1 MLNVA
6 SRVHRL
12 IDVPSNVQTSTLNIS
27 FTLASESKTVQV
39 QVKTPDKQQQWI
51 VAAEA
56 DEEGNYHLPPLS
68 LGAGIDLPAGSYTM
82 DVLHKDGQTLA
93 ESLAVTIPRTAVSD
107 TVSYEQ
113 KTRTLTVRS
122 PLAVVEAYD
131 EEGSRIALEGDTVYE
146 IPATIQRLL
155 VGFPEEGLFFRIE
168 P

>member
-6 SRVHRL
+6 SRVHL
-12 IDVPSNVQTSTLNIS
+12 LVDVPSNVQTSTLNIS

-56 DEEGNYHLPPLS
+56 DDEGNYHLPPLS
-68 LGAGIDLPAGSYTM
+68 LGAGIDLPAGSYSM

-93 ESLAVTIPRTAVSD
+93 ETLVVTVPRQVASD
-107 TVSYEQ
+107 AVSYEQ
-113 KTRTLTVRS
+113 KTRTLKVRS

-131 EEGSRIALEGDTVYE
+131 EQGSKIALEGDTAYE
-146 IPATIQRLL
+146 IPATIQSLL